1 MMRHC
6 PDWYTDI
13 EVARYYL
20 SRYCLIHLNND
31 LDKVRLL
38 AFMTR
43 KLFRLSQ
50 NRGMVDNP
58 DSPENHEAL
67 LPGTVKANLESGVRH
82 PNGRLARIGM
92 DQHTIGKTHPT
103 LQNMLFIV
111 FKGHLFQTFT
121 QELLEDGMNLIVGL
135 MKKEYKIQ
143 MNRGNDEVP
152 NAILTFGLN
161 QCPDFGKNINYLIAT
176 GNLRSKTGLGL
187 QQMAGLVVT
196 AEKVGFYQIYF
207 KWNHLERAFG

>member
-1 MMRHC
+1 MRHC
-6 PDWYTDI
+6 PNWYTDV

-67 LPGTVKANLESGVRH
+67 LPGTVEANYERFNNYTKHSFY
-82 PNGRLARIGM
+82 RI
-92 DQHTIGKTHPT
+92 QAIFSK
-103 LQNMLFIV
+103 
-111 FKGHLFQTFT
+111 HL
-121 QELLEDGMNLIVGL
+121 
-135 MKKEYKIQ
+135 
-143 MNRGNDEVP
+143 R
-152 NAILTFGLN
+152 
-161 QCPDFGKNINYLIAT
+161 KNYSRT
-176 GNLRSKTGLGL
+176 G
-187 QQMAGLVVT
+187 
-196 AEKVGFYQIYF
+196 
-207 KWNHLERAFG
+207 

>member
-67 LPGTVKANLESGVRH
+67 LPGTVKAFLKRSSWMSH
-82 PNGRLARIGM
+82 PI
-92 DQHTIGKTHPT
+92 
-103 LQNMLFIV
+103 LQNIIFIEFRPSLPNV
-111 FKGHLFQTFT
+111 YTRITRRRNEPDCWF
-121 QELLEDGMNLIVGL
+121 
-135 MKKEYKIQ
+135 
-143 MNRGNDEVP
+143 DE
-152 NAILTFGLN
+152 
-161 QCPDFGKNINYLIAT
+161 
-176 GNLRSKTGLGL
+176 
-187 QQMAGLVVT
+187 
-196 AEKVGFYQIYF
+196 
-207 KWNHLERAFG
+207 ERI

>member
-6 PDWYTDI
+6 PNWYTDV

-67 LPGTVKANLESGVRH
+67 LPGTVKINLKRFNNSIIQKNH
-82 PNGRLARIGM
+82 FYRI
-92 DQHTIGKTHPT
+92 QAIFSK
-103 LQNMLFIV
+103 
-111 FKGHLFQTFT
+111 HL
-121 QELLEDGMNLIVGL
+121 
-135 MKKEYKIQ
+135 
-143 MNRGNDEVP
+143 R
-152 NAILTFGLN
+152 
-161 QCPDFGKNINYLIAT
+161 KNY
-176 GNLRSKTGLGL
+176 SKT
-187 QQMAGLVVT
+187 
-196 AEKVGFYQIYF
+196 E
-207 KWNHLERAFG
+207 

>member
-6 PDWYTDI
+6 PDWYTDV

-67 LPGTVKANLESGVRH
+67 LPGRVELYLYYYHT
-82 PNGRLARIGM
+82 RILFYLI
-92 DQHTIGKTHPT
+92 QAIFSKHLHT
-103 LQNMLFIV
+103 NCS
-111 FKGHLFQTFT
+111 
-121 QELLEDGMNLIVGL
+121 
-135 MKKEYKIQ
+135 KKE
-143 MNRGNDEVP
+143 
-152 NAILTFGLN
+152 
-161 QCPDFGKNINYLIAT
+161 
-176 GNLRSKTGLGL
+176 
-187 QQMAGLVVT
+187 
-196 AEKVGFYQIYF
+196 
-207 KWNHLERAFG
+207 

>member
-67 LPGTVKANLESGVRH
+67 LPGTVKAILDSIILDESSNFTKHYFYRIKAISSK
-82 PNGRLARIGM
+82 RLR
-92 DQHTIGKTHPT
+92 
-103 LQNMLFIV
+103 
-111 FKGHLFQTFT
+111 
-121 QELLEDGMNLIVGL
+121 
-135 MKKEYKIQ
+135 
-143 MNRGNDEVP
+143 
-152 NAILTFGLN
+152 
-161 QCPDFGKNINYLIAT
+161 KNY
-176 GNLRSKTGLGL
+176 SKT
-187 QQMAGLVVT
+187 
-196 AEKVGFYQIYF
+196 E
-207 KWNHLERAFG
+207 